1 VTATAHSSG
10 YSEDRAAADRRART
24 WLLGAVLLT
33 TTVALASTGAYH
45 DDDLKHY
52 LFARWARHDPA
63 YLVHTWGRPGFT
75 LLYALPA
82 QMGWRACRLVS
93 VALSAIAAWAA
104 YRSARRLGLTR
115 AEWTIPLLYAQPLF
129 LHLATTTLT
138 ETPAAACLAL
148 ATWAMS
154 AGRRGLS
161 AAVFS
166 VTLITR
172 HESVVLLPVWAWALW
187 RRSAPAAGPH
197 ETGAPPVQDPR
208 AGMLA
213 AWALLPWAPVAYN
226 LITRAAFGYWP
237 GEIFVQ
243 PAGATHYGRGT
254 PLTFVVKFGL
264 MAGPVVAAFALVG
277 LRRLWD
283 VRAARPLV
291 AGVAAYVAAQTL
303 LYMFQAYATGGY
315 ARFLVPLA
323 PWISIAALAGI
334 RHGPGLPER
343 PGIPESSV
351 PPMPPSQPKPG
362 QRRASG
368 SAPGVPIAA
377 AALWLAA
384 EAELAW
390 NPVPRLAPYAW
401 LVRAGV
407 LALLGALA
415 LRSTSRAPQLSRA
428 LIALALLGPA
438 AWAAWPHRLR
448 PREQAIARAVA
459 ELRNLGL
466 LDRDLYSTSD
476 WTYLFADRWYP
487 APTRPLYERLA
498 DAAPGSILVWEP
510 RYGPSP
516 DFELPLGV
524 LRADPRWKELP
535 LAVPA
540 EKSGSVHVFERR

>member
-1 VTATAHSSG
+1 MTTTGERPGHSENRAT
-10 YSEDRAAADRRART
+10 ADRRARA
-24 WLLGAVLLT
+24 WLLGAALLT
-33 TTVALASTGAYH
+33 TAVALASTGAYH

-52 LFARWARHDPA
+52 LFARWTRHDPA

-104 YRSARRLGLTR
+104 YRSARRLGLAR

-138 ETPAAACLAL
+138 ETPAAAYLSL
-148 ATWAMS
+148 ATWAML
-154 AGRRGLS
+154 AERRRLS
-161 AAVFS
+161 AAFFS
-166 VTLITR
+166 LALVTR
-172 HESVVLLPVWAWALW
+172 HESVVLLPVWAWALG
-187 RRSAPAAGPH
+187 RQSAPASGPY
-197 ETGAPPVQDPR
+197 ETGMPPVRNPR
-208 AGMLA
+208 ADVLA
-213 AWALLPWAPVAYN
+213 TWAILVWAPVAYN

-254 PLTFVVKFGL
+254 PVTFVVKFGL
-264 MAGPVVAAFALVG
+264 MAGPVVAAFALAG
-277 LRRLWD
+277 LRRLWH

-291 AGVAAYVAAQTL
+291 AGIAAYLAAQTL

-323 PWISIAALAGI
+323 PWIAIAALAGI
-334 RHGPGLPER
+334 RHGPGLQER
-343 PGIPESSV
+343 PGIPEGST
-351 PPMPPSQPKPG
+351 PAMPASQPSPG
-362 QRRASG
+362 QRKGIAW
-368 SAPGVPIAA
+368 APSVPIAA

-390 NPVPRLAPYAW
+390 NPVLRLAPYTW
-401 LVRAGV
+401 LARAGA

-415 LRSTSRAPQLSRA
+415 ARSISRVPRLSRA

-438 AWAAWPHRLR
+438 AWAARPHRLR
-448 PREQAIARAVA
+448 PRERAIARAVA
-459 ELRNLGL
+459 ELRSLGL
-466 LDRDLYSTSD
+466 LDRPLYSTSD
-476 WTYLFADRWYP
+476 WTYLFADRWCP
-487 APTRPLYERLA
+487 ARTRPLYERLA

-516 DFELPLGV
+516 DFDLPLEV
-524 LRADPRWKELP
+524 LRADPRWRELS

-540 EKSGSVHVFERR
+540 EGSGSVHVFERR